1 MTLKAT
7 KASSLVLSTLNGR
20 ERRGRVHSVYRRTV
34 NVLCD
39 DMTWVSLHP
48 ADVPLHAYCVAIE
61 GWSSSGDDGFL
72 GACVGESVSVDHT
85 RIMLGKAKASIDL
98 EKTEVWQSR
107 LDPVYG
113 LEPARLVRMG
123 RILRGLLGEVSTESW
138 FLGVVD
144 GQSRPLR
151 EPLDTL
157 IRTKISGA
165 VSQLHDSWISGG
177 LDRTLEAMG
186 LIMGLGL
193 GLTPGGD
200 DFLTGFLGASYCF
213 AHDDK
218 FREAVFCNIA
228 SPLGRTSLPAF
239 FMLKAALAGHY
250 PESLADLLHAL
261 GDSDTYVVK
270 SAVNRLSGL
279 GATSGHDMLAG
290 VLAWFEAAG
299 LCGVT
304 HETHCH

>member
-7 KASSLVLSTLNGR
+7 RASSLILSTLDGR
-20 ERRGRVHSVYRRTV
+20 ERRGRVHSSYHRTV

-48 ADVPLHAYCVAIE
+48 AEVPLHAYCIAIE
-61 GWSSSGDDGFL
+61 GWDTSNESDFL
-72 GACVGESVSVDHT
+72 NAYVGEKASVDEH
-85 RIMLGKAKASIDL
+85 RITLGKDEASIDL

-107 LDPVYG
+107 LEPVEG
-113 LEPARLVRMG
+113 LEPAYLDRMG
-123 RILRGLLGEVSTESW
+123 RILKGLAGGLETESW
-138 FLGVVD
+138 FLGVMID
-144 GQSRPLR
+144 RAPR
-151 EPLDTL
+151 ANETL
-157 IRTKISGA
+157 ELLMLGKILHA
-165 VSQLHDSWISGG
+165 LSQLHHAWTTGG
-177 LDRTLEAMG
+177 LDGTLKAIEQ
-186 LIMGLGL
+186 INGLGS
-193 GLTPGGD
+193 GLTPSGD

-250 PESLADLLHAL
+250 PEPLKVLLCAIAAGRIRAVKSSVDRLADI
-261 GDSDTYVVK
+261 
-270 SAVNRLSGL
+270 

-290 VLAWFEAAG
+290 ALAWFKAAG
-299 LCGVT
+299 FTGVT
-304 HETHCH
+304 T